1 MPSRSGTRPSA
12 IARLRSSPGPIQ
24 TQEFVMLGR
33 KLVAAAS
40 VVLLISGAASAQ
52 TAASDAARTEDLI
65 KQAVERYAAGLESGR
80 VRNAQDAP
88 GAAAV
93 PMTLEDAVRRAVDN
107 NLEMAVERLNPQT
120 FDFTL
125 ASLRA
130 NYNPSATTNLGRRDN
145 VRPPTNLLNP
155 GSPNVSTM
163 TYNTGVTQNIRWG
176 GGNYALTFNN
186 NKVVSP
192 TDQLARFDPQF
203 NSSYLFSYTQPLLR
217 GFRIDQTRQ
226 QMQTAVINRANA
238 ELNVKARTTIT
249 LAAVRAAYWDYVYSI
264 QAVDVAQQSLALASK
279 LLSDNKI
286 RVEVGTMA
294 PMDVVQAEAEEATR
308 QQALTTSTATMRT
321 AELSLKRLIVAGTN
335 DPLWTQH
342 IEPTDRPDFQTVA
355 IDVEGAVRSA
365 LQQRTDLQIARNA
378 FESNN
383 VLLKSQRDQALP
395 DVDALVTYGASGL
408 GGVQWNLVGSG
419 LEQTRQGILVDGGYN
434 TALRTLFNRDYPNW
448 QFALNVNYPI
458 GGNAAEAQA
467 ARTRLLIQQNQAQIR
482 ASELT
487 VATEVTNAALQV
499 TNSTEA
505 LAAARAAR
513 DLSHR
518 RLAAALS
525 RFDVGMSNNY
535 QVVQSQR
542 DLREAQNS
550 ELRALLNYRK
560 ALVEFDRVQQA
571 GAR

>member
-1 MPSRSGTRPSA
+1 
-12 IARLRSSPGPIQ
+12 
-24 TQEFVMLGR
+24 MLVR
-33 KLVAAAS
+33 QFVAAAS
-40 VVLLISGAASAQ
+40 IVVFASGAASAQ
-52 TAASDAARTEDLI
+52 TPASDAARTEDLI
-65 KQAVERYAAGLESGR
+65 KQAVERYTSGLESAR
-80 VRNAQDAP
+80 LLNAQNP
-88 GAAAV
+88 TAASSV
-93 PMTLEDAVRRAVDN
+93 PLTLEDAVRRAVDN

-125 ASLRA
+125 SSLRA
-130 NYNPSATTNLGRRDN
+130 NYNPTATSTLGRRDN

-163 TYNTGVTQNIRWG
+163 TYNAGIAQNMRWG

-226 QMQTAVINRANA
+226 QIQTTVINRDNA
-238 ELNVKARTTIT
+238 ELNLRARTTNT
-249 LAAVRAAYWDYVYSI
+249 LAAVRAAYWDYVFSI
-264 QAVDVAQQSLALASK
+264 QAVDVANQSLALASK

-308 QQALTTSTATMRT
+308 QQALTIATATMRT
-321 AELSLKRLIVAGTN
+321 AELSLKRLIVSGTS
-335 DPLWTQH
+335 DPLWAQH
-342 IEPTDRPDFQTVA
+342 IDPVDRPDFQTA
-355 IDVEGAVRSA
+355 TIDVEAAVRAA
-365 LQQRTDLQIARNA
+365 LQQRTDLQIARNT

-408 GGVQWNLVGSG
+408 GGVQWNLTGSG
-419 LEQTRQGILVDGGYN
+419 LDQTRSGILVNGGYN
-434 TALRTLFNRDYPNW
+434 TALNTLFNRDYPNW

-458 GGNAAEAQA
+458 GGNSAEGQA

-482 ASELT
+482 ASELQI
-487 VATEVTNAALQV
+487 ATEVTNAALQV
-499 TNSTEA
+499 TNSMEA
-505 LAAARAAR
+505 LAAARVAR
-513 DLSHR
+513 DLSQR
-518 RLAAALS
+518 RLDAEMS

-535 QVVQSQR
+535 QVVQMQR
-542 DLREAQNS
+542 DLRESQNS

>member
-1 MPSRSGTRPSA
+1 
-12 IARLRSSPGPIQ
+12 
-24 TQEFVMLGR
+24 MLGR
-33 KLVAAAS
+33 KIVAAAS
-40 VVLLISGAASAQ
+40 FVVFVSAAASAQ
-52 TAASDAARTEDLI
+52 TSSSDTKRTEELV
-65 KQAVERYAAGLESGR
+65 KQAVERYSAGLEASR
-80 VRNAQDAP
+80 VQSAQDPLTP
-88 GAAAV
+88 GPSV
-93 PMTLEDAVRRAVDN
+93 PLTLEDAVRRAMDS

-130 NYNPSATTNLGRRDN
+130 NYNPNATTNLGRRDN

-163 TYNTGVTQNIRWG
+163 TYNAGIAQNMSWG

-203 NSSYLFSYTQPLLR
+203 NGSYLFSYTQPLLR

-226 QMQTAVINRANA
+226 QIQTTIINRDNA
-238 ELNVKARTTIT
+238 ELNLRARTTNT
-249 LAAVRAAYWDYVYSI
+249 LAAVRAAYWDYAFTI
-264 QAVDVAQQSLALASK
+264 QAVEVAKQSLALASK

-308 QQALTTSTATMRT
+308 QQMLTTATATMRT
-321 AELSLKRLIVAGTN
+321 AELSLKRLIVSGTN
-335 DPLWTQH
+335 DPLWSQH
-342 IEPTDRPDFQTVA
+342 IEPTDRPDFQTA
-355 IDVEGAVRSA
+355 SIDVEAAVRSA

-378 FESNN
+378 FESNS
-383 VLLKSQRDQALP
+383 VLLKTQRDQSLP

-408 GGVQWNLVGSG
+408 GGVQWNLAGSG
-419 LEQTRQGILVDGGYN
+419 LDQQRTGIPVDGGYN
-434 TALRTLFNRDYPNW
+434 DALRTLFDRDYPNW

-458 GGNAAEAQA
+458 GGNPAEAQA

-499 TNSTEA
+499 TNSMEA
-505 LAAARAAR
+505 LAASRVAR
-513 DLSHR
+513 DLSQR
-518 RLAAALS
+518 RLDAEMS

-535 QVVQSQR
+535 QVVQMQR
-542 DLREAQNS
+542 DLREAQNA

>member
-1 MPSRSGTRPSA
+1 
-12 IARLRSSPGPIQ
+12 
-24 TQEFVMLGR
+24 
-33 KLVAAAS
+33 
-40 VVLLISGAASAQ
+40 
-52 TAASDAARTEDLI
+52 
-65 KQAVERYAAGLESGR
+65 
-80 VRNAQDAP
+80 
-88 GAAAV
+88 
-93 PMTLEDAVRRAVDN
+93 
-107 NLEMAVERLNPQT
+107 VERLNPQT

-130 NYNPSATTNLGRRDN
+130 NYNPSATSSLGRRDN

-163 TYNTGVTQNIRWG
+163 TYNSGIAQNMRWG

-186 NKVVSP
+186 AKIVSP
-192 TDQLARFDPQF
+192 NDRLASFDPQF
-203 NSSYLFSYTQPLLR
+203 NSTYLFSYTQPLLR

-226 QMQTAVINRANA
+226 QMQTTVINRDNA
-238 ELNVKARTTIT
+238 ELNLKARTTNT

-264 QAVDVAQQSLALASK
+264 QAVDVARQSLSLASK

-308 QQALTTSTATMRT
+308 SQALTIATATMRT
-321 AELSLKRLIVAGTN
+321 AELSLKRLIVSGTS
-335 DPLWTQH
+335 DPLWSQH
-342 IEPTDRPDFQTVA
+342 IEPVDRPDFQSA
-355 IDVEGAVRSA
+355 SIDVESAVRTA

-383 VLLKSQRDQALP
+383 VLLRSQRNQSLP
-395 DVDALVTYGASGL
+395 DVDAIVTYGASGL
-408 GGVQWNLVGSG
+408 GGTQYDFIGSG
-419 LEQTRQGILVDGGYN
+419 LDRQRAGIAVQGGYN
-434 TALRTLFNRDYPNW
+434 DALRTLFNRDYPNW
-448 QFALNVNYPI
+448 QFAVNVSYPI

-467 ARTRLLIQQNQAQIR
+467 ARTQLLIQQSQAQIR

-513 DLSHR
+513 ELSQR
-518 RLAAALS
+518 RLDAEMS
-525 RFDVGMSNNY
+525 RFEVGMSNNY

>member
-1 MPSRSGTRPSA
+1 
-12 IARLRSSPGPIQ
+12 
-24 TQEFVMLGR
+24 MLGR
-33 KLVAAAS
+33 ELVASAS
-40 VVLLISGAASAQ
+40 FVLLISSAASAQ
-52 TAASDAARTEDLI
+52 TASADAARTENLV
-65 KQAVERYAAGLESGR
+65 KQAVERYSAGLEASRGQ
-80 VRNAQDAP
+80 NAQDSTS
-88 GAAAV
+88 AAAV
-93 PMTLEDAVRRAVDN
+93 PMTLEDAVRRAIDN

-130 NYNPSATTNLGRRDN
+130 NYNPNATSIIGRRDN
-145 VRPPTNLLNP
+145 VRPPSNLLNP
-155 GSPNVSTM
+155 GAPNVSTM
-163 TYNTGVTQNIRWG
+163 TYNSGIAQNLRWG
-176 GGNYALTFNN
+176 GGNYSLTFNN
-186 NKVVSP
+186 AKIVSP
-192 TDQLARFDPQF
+192 NDRLASFDPQF
-203 NSSYLFSYTQPLLR
+203 NSTYLFSYTQPLLR

-226 QMQTAVINRANA
+226 QMQTAVINRDNA
-238 ELNVKARTTIT
+238 ELNVRARTTNT

-264 QAVDVAQQSLALASK
+264 QAVDVARQSLALASK

-308 QQALTTSTATMRT
+308 QQALTTATATMRT
-321 AELSLKRLIVAGTN
+321 AELSLKRLIVSGTN
-335 DPLWTQH
+335 DPLWSQH
-342 IEPTDRPDFQTVA
+342 IEPTDKPDFQTVA

-378 FESNN
+378 FESNS
-383 VLLKSQRDQALP
+383 VLLKSQRDQSLP
-395 DVDALVTYGASGL
+395 DVDALITYGASGL
-408 GGVQWNLVGSG
+408 GGTQYEFNGSG
-419 LEQTRQGILVDGGYN
+419 LDRQRVGVAVQGGYN
-434 TALRTLFNRDYPNW
+434 DALRTLLNRDYPNW

-458 GGNAAEAQA
+458 GGNAAEAQG

-513 DLSHR
+513 ELSQR
-518 RLAAALS
+518 RLDAEMS
-525 RFDVGMSNNY
+525 RFEVGMSNNY

>member
-1 MPSRSGTRPSA
+1 M
-12 IARLRSSPGPIQ
+12 
-24 TQEFVMLGR
+24 FGR
-33 KLVAAAS
+33 QLVAAAS
-40 VVLLISGAASAQ
+40 FVVLMSSAAAAQ
-52 TAASDAARTEDLI
+52 TASADAARAETLI
-65 KQAVERYAAGLESGR
+65 KEAVARYSSALESNR
-80 VRNAQDAP
+80 TRNAQDPAA
-88 GAAAV
+88 AAAV

-130 NYNPSATTNLGRRDN
+130 NYNPNATSTIGRRDN
-145 VRPPTNLLNP
+145 VRPPSNLLNP
-155 GSPNVSTM
+155 GAPNVSTM
-163 TYNTGVTQNIRWG
+163 TYNSGMTQNLRWG
-176 GGNYALTFNN
+176 GGNYSLTFNN
-186 NKVVSP
+186 GKVVSP
-192 TDQLARFDPQF
+192 NDRLASFDPQF
-203 NSSYLFSYTQPLLR
+203 NSTYLFSYTQPLLR
-217 GFRIDQTRQ
+217 GFKIDQTRQ
-226 QMQTAVINRANA
+226 QMQTAVINRDNA
-238 ELNVKARTTIT
+238 ELNLKARTTNT

-264 QAVDVAQQSLALASK
+264 QAVDVARQSLALASK

-308 QQALTTSTATMRT
+308 QQALTTATATMRT
-321 AELSLKRLIVAGTN
+321 AELSLKRLIVSGTN
-335 DPLWTQH
+335 DPLWAQH
-342 IEPTDRPDFQTVA
+342 IEPTDRPDFQTVS

-365 LQQRTDLQIARNA
+365 LSQRTDLQIARNA

-383 VLLKSQRDQALP
+383 VLLKSQRNQALP
-395 DVDALVTYGASGL
+395 DVDALITYGAAGL
-408 GGVQWNLVGSG
+408 GGTQYQFTGSG
-419 LEQTRQGILVDGGYN
+419 LDRQRAGIAVQGGYDD
-434 TALRTLFNRDYPNW
+434 ALRTLFNRDYPNW
-448 QFALNVNYPI
+448 QFAVNVNYPI

-467 ARTRLLIQQNQAQIR
+467 ARTRLLLQQNQAQIR

-513 DLSHR
+513 DLSQR
-518 RLAAALS
+518 RLDAEMS
-525 RFDVGMSNNY
+525 RFEVGMSNNY

>member
-1 MPSRSGTRPSA
+1 
-12 IARLRSSPGPIQ
+12 
-24 TQEFVMLGR
+24 MLGR

-40 VVLLISGAASAQ
+40 FVLLISGAASAQ
-52 TAASDAARTEDLI
+52 TASSDAARTESLV
-65 KQAVERYAAGLESGR
+65 KQAVERYASGLEASRGQA
-80 VRNAQDAP
+80 AQDATRT
-88 GAAAV
+88 ASV
-93 PMTLEDAVRRAVDN
+93 PLTLEDAVRRAIDN

-130 NYNPSATTNLGRRDN
+130 NYNPSATSNIGRRDN

-155 GSPNVSTM
+155 GSPNVATM
-163 TYNTGVTQNIRWG
+163 TYNSGVAQNLRWG

-186 NKVVSP
+186 AKIVSP
-192 TDQLARFDPQF
+192 NDRLASFDPQF

-226 QMQTAVINRANA
+226 QMQTAVINRDNA
-238 ELNVKARTTIT
+238 ELNLKARTTNT
-249 LAAVRAAYWDYVYSI
+249 LAAVRAAYWDYVFSI

-308 QQALTTSTATMRT
+308 QQALTTATATMRT
-321 AELSLKRLIVAGTN
+321 AELSLKRLIVGGTN
-335 DPLWTQH
+335 DPLWSQH
-342 IEPTDRPDFQTVA
+342 IEPTDKPDFQTVA

-383 VLLKSQRDQALP
+383 VLLKSQRDQSLP

-408 GGVQWNLVGSG
+408 GGTQYDFLGSG
-419 LEQTRQGILVDGGYN
+419 LDRQRAGIAVQGGYN
-434 TALRTLFNRDYPNW
+434 DALRTLFNRDYPNW
-448 QFALNVNYPI
+448 QFALSVNYPI
-458 GGNAAEAQA
+458 GGNPAEAQA

-505 LAAARAAR
+505 LAASRAAR
-513 DLSHR
+513 DLSQR
-518 RLAAALS
+518 RLDAEMS
-525 RFDVGMSNNY
+525 RFEVGMSNNY

>member
-1 MPSRSGTRPSA
+1 M
-12 IARLRSSPGPIQ
+12 
-24 TQEFVMLGR
+24 FGR

-40 VVLLISGAASAQ
+40 CVLVMSGAAAAQ
-52 TAASDAARTEDLI
+52 TTQADAARTEDLI
-65 KQAVERYAAGLESGR
+65 KQAVERYAAGLEATRASA
-80 VRNAQDAP
+80 AQDVAGAP
-88 GAAAV
+88 AV
-93 PMTLEDAVRRAVDN
+93 PLTLEDAVRRAIDN

-125 ASLRA
+125 AALRA
-130 NYNPSATTNLGRRDN
+130 NYKPVATSTLGRRDN
-145 VRPPTNLLNP
+145 VRPPTSLLNP

-163 TYNTGVTQNIRWG
+163 TYNSGIAQNLQWG
-176 GGNYALTFNN
+176 GGNMALSFNN
-186 NKVVSP
+186 AKIVSP
-192 TDQLARFDPQF
+192 NDRLASFDPQY

-226 QMQTAVINRANA
+226 QMQTTLINRDNA
-238 ELNVKARTTIT
+238 ELNLKARTTNT

-264 QAVDVAQQSLALASK
+264 QAVDVARQSLALASK

-308 QQALTTSTATMRT
+308 QQALTTATATMRT
-321 AELSLKRLIVAGTN
+321 AELSLKRLIVSGTN
-335 DPLWTQH
+335 DPLWSQH
-342 IEPTDRPDFQTVA
+342 IEPVDRPDFQA
-355 IDVEGAVRSA
+355 ASIDVEAAVRTA
-365 LQQRTDLQIARNA
+365 LQERTDLQVARNN
-378 FESNN
+378 FETNS
-383 VLLKSQRDQALP
+383 VLLKSQRNQALP
-395 DVDALVTYGASGL
+395 DVDAVVTYGAAGL
-408 GGVQWNLVGSG
+408 GGIQYEFDRPTG
-419 LEQTRQGILVDGGYN
+419 LDRQRIGVLVDGGYRN
-434 TALRTLFNRDYPNW
+434 ALDTLFDRRYPNW

-513 DLSHR
+513 ELSQR
-518 RLAAALS
+518 RLDAEMS
-525 RFDVGMSNNY
+525 RFEVGMSNNY

-571 GAR
+571 GSR

>member
-1 MPSRSGTRPSA
+1 M
-12 IARLRSSPGPIQ
+12 
-24 TQEFVMLGR
+24 FGR
-33 KLVAAAS
+33 KLVAAAAF
-40 VVLLISGAASAQ
+40 VMVGSGGAFAQ
-52 TAASDAARTEDLI
+52 TAASDAARTEALV
-65 KQAVERYAAGLESGR
+65 KQAVERYATGLEAARAQAPQSAA
-80 VRNAQDAP
+80 NAP
-88 GAAAV
+88 AV
-93 PMTLEDAVRRAVDN
+93 PMTLEEAVRRAIDN

-130 NYNPSATTNLGRRDN
+130 NYKPVATSTFGRRDN
-145 VRPPTNLLNP
+145 VRPPSNLLNP

-163 TYNTGVTQNIRWG
+163 TYNSGISQNLRWG
-176 GGNYALTFNN
+176 GGLMSLTFNN
-186 NKVVSP
+186 SKIVSP
-192 TDQLARFDPQF
+192 DDRLASFDPQF
-203 NSSYLFSYTQPLLR
+203 NSSYLFTYTQPLLR

-226 QMQTAVINRANA
+226 QMQTTLINRDNA
-238 ELNVKARTTIT
+238 ELNLKARTTNT
-249 LAAVRAAYWDYVYSI
+249 LASVRAAYWDYVYSI
-264 QAVDVAQQSLALASK
+264 QAVDVARQSLALASK

-308 QQALTTSTATMRT
+308 SQALTIATATMRT
-321 AELSLKRLIVAGTN
+321 AELSLKRLIVSGTN
-335 DPLWTQH
+335 DPLWQQH
-342 IEPTDRPDFQTVA
+342 IEPVDRPDFQTVS
-355 IDVEGAVRSA
+355 IDVESAVRTA
-365 LQQRTDLQIARNA
+365 LRQRTDLQIARNN

-383 VLLKSQRDQALP
+383 VLLKSQRNGALP
-395 DVDALVTYGASGL
+395 DVDALLTYGASGL
-408 GGVQWNLVGSG
+408 GGTQYSFSGSG
-419 LEQTRQGILVDGGYN
+419 LDRVRQGVLIQGGYN
-434 TALRTLFNRDYPNW
+434 DALRTLAGRDYPNW
-448 QFALNVNYPI
+448 QFALNVSYPV

-513 DLSHR
+513 ELSQR
-518 RLAAALS
+518 RLDAEMS
-525 RFDVGMSNNY
+525 RFEVGMSNNY

-571 GAR
+571 GGR

>member
-1 MPSRSGTRPSA
+1 
-12 IARLRSSPGPIQ
+12 
-24 TQEFVMLGR
+24 MLGR
-33 KLVAAAS
+33 QLFAAVS
-40 VVLLISGAASAQ
+40 FVVFASGAALAQ
-52 TAASDAARTEDLI
+52 TPSTDQARTEDLV
-65 KQAVERYAAGLESGR
+65 KQAVERYTSGLEAARAQSAQSGP
-80 VRNAQDAP
+80 VST
-88 GAAAV
+88 GSSV
-93 PMTLEDAVRRAVDN
+93 PLTLEDAVRRAIDN
-107 NLEMAVERLNPQT
+107 NLDIAVERLNPQT

-130 NYNPSATTNLGRRDN
+130 NYNPTATSNLGRRDN

-163 TYNTGVTQNIRWG
+163 TYNTGLTQNLRWG

-226 QMQTAVINRANA
+226 QMQTAVINRDTA
-238 ELNVKARTTIT
+238 ELNLKARTTNT

-264 QAVDVAQQSLALASK
+264 QAVEVARQSLALASK

-308 QQALTTSTATMRT
+308 QQMLTTATATMRT
-321 AELSLKRLIVAGTN
+321 AELALKKLIVSGTN
-335 DPLWTQH
+335 DPLWSQH
-342 IEPTDRPDFQTVA
+342 IDPTDRPDFQTA
-355 IDVEGAVRSA
+355 SIDVEGAVRTA
-365 LQQRTDLQIARNA
+365 LQQRTDLQIARNT

-383 VLLKSQRDQALP
+383 VLLKSQRDQSLP
-395 DVDALVTYGASGL
+395 DVDALVTYGAAGL
-408 GGVQWNLVGSG
+408 GGVQWNLTGSG
-419 LEQTRQGILVDGGYN
+419 LDQQRSGILVDGGFN
-434 TALRTLFNRDYPNW
+434 NALRTLMNRDYPNW
-448 QFALNVNYPI
+448 QFAVNVSYPI
-458 GGNAAEAQA
+458 GGNTSEALA

-513 DLSHR
+513 ELSQR
-518 RLAAALS
+518 RLDAEMS

-535 QVVQSQR
+535 QVVQMQR

>member
-1 MPSRSGTRPSA
+1 M
-12 IARLRSSPGPIQ
+12 
-24 TQEFVMLGR
+24 FGR
-33 KLVAAAS
+33 KLVAAAAF
-40 VVLLISGAASAQ
+40 VVFVSGAASAQ
-52 TAASDAARTEDLI
+52 TATSNAARTENLV
-65 KQAVERYAAGLESGR
+65 KQAVERYAAGLEASR
-80 VRNAQDAP
+80 AQNAQDALAGP
-88 GAAAV
+88 TV

-130 NYNPSATTNLGRRDN
+130 NYNPNATSALGRRDN

-155 GSPNVSTM
+155 GAPNVSTM
-163 TYNTGVTQNIRWG
+163 TYNAGLTQNMRWG

-186 NKVVSP
+186 ARVVSP
-192 TDQLARFDPQF
+192 TDRLASFDPQF

-217 GFRIDQTRQ
+217 GFRIDQNRQ
-226 QMQTAVINRANA
+226 QMQTTLINRDNA
-238 ELNVKARTTIT
+238 ELNLRARTTNT
-249 LAAVRAAYWDYVYSI
+249 LAAVRAAYWDYSFTI
-264 QAVDVAQQSLALASK
+264 QAVDVARQSLTLASK

-308 QQALTTSTATMRT
+308 QQALTIASATMRT
-321 AELSLKRLIVAGTN
+321 AELSLKRLIVSGTS
-335 DPLWTQH
+335 DPLWSQH

-355 IDVEGAVRSA
+355 IDVEGAVRAA
-365 LQQRTDLQIARNA
+365 LQQRTDLQVARNA
-378 FESNN
+378 AEANN
-383 VLLKSQRDQALP
+383 VLLKSQRDSALP

-408 GGVQWNLVGSG
+408 GGTQWNLTGSG
-419 LEQTRQGILVDGGYN
+419 LDRTRDGVLFAGGYN
-434 TALRTLFNRDYPNW
+434 DALSTLFGREYPNW
-448 QFALNVNYPI
+448 QFALNVSYPI
-458 GGNAAEAQA
+458 GGNASEAQA
-467 ARTRLLIQQNQAQIR
+467 ARTRLLLQQNQAQIR

-499 TNSTEA
+499 TNSMES
-505 LAAARAAR
+505 LATSRVAR
-513 DLSHR
+513 DLSQR
-518 RLAAALS
+518 RLDAEMS

-535 QVVQSQR
+535 QVVQMQR
-542 DLREAQNS
+542 DLREAQNA

>member
-1 MPSRSGTRPSA
+1 M
-12 IARLRSSPGPIQ
+12 
-24 TQEFVMLGR
+24 FGR
-33 KLVAAAS
+33 KFVAAAS
-40 VVLLISGAASAQ
+40 FVVCLTSAAFAQ
-52 TAASDAARTEDLI
+52 TSSDAARTEALV
-65 KQAVERYAAGLESGR
+65 KQAVERYAAGLDATR
-80 VRNAQDAP
+80 AQAPPSPADAN
-88 GAAAV
+88 AV

-107 NLEMAVERLNPQT
+107 NLEIAVERLNPQT

-130 NYNPSATTNLGRRDN
+130 NYKPVATSTLGRRDN

-163 TYNTGVTQNIRWG
+163 TYNSGISQNLRWG
-176 GGNYALTFNN
+176 GGLMSLTFNN
-186 NKVVSP
+186 AKIVSP
-192 TDQLARFDPQF
+192 DDRLASFDPQF

-226 QMQTAVINRANA
+226 QMQTAVINRDNA
-238 ELNVKARTTIT
+238 ELNLKARTTNT

-264 QAVDVAQQSLALASK
+264 QAVDVARQSLALASK

-308 QQALTTSTATMRT
+308 SQTLTTATATMRT
-321 AELSLKRLIVAGTN
+321 AELALKRLIVSGTN
-335 DPLWTQH
+335 DPLWSQH
-342 IEPTDRPDFQTVA
+342 IEPVDRPDFQTA
-355 IDVEGAVRSA
+355 NIDVEAALRTA
-365 LQQRTDLQIARNA
+365 LQQRTDLQIARNN

-383 VLLKSQRDQALP
+383 VLLKSQRNNALP

-408 GGVQWNLVGSG
+408 GGTQYSFSGSG
-419 LEQTRQGILVDGGYN
+419 LDRIRQGVLIQGGYN
-434 TALRTLFNRDYPNW
+434 DALRTLAGRDYPNW
-448 QFALNVNYPI
+448 QFALNVSYPI
-458 GGNAAEAQA
+458 GGNSSEALA

-513 DLSHR
+513 ELSQR
-518 RLAAALS
+518 RLDAEMS
-525 RFDVGMSNNY
+525 RFEVGMSNNY

>member
-1 MPSRSGTRPSA
+1 
-12 IARLRSSPGPIQ
+12 
-24 TQEFVMLGR
+24 MLGR
-33 KLVAAAS
+33 TLVAAAS
-40 VVLLISGAASAQ
+40 FVLLTSGAASAQ
-52 TAASDAARTEDLI
+52 TASSDAARTESLV
-65 KQAVERYAAGLESGR
+65 KQAVERYTSGLEASRGQ
-80 VRNAQDAP
+80 ASQDATRTA
-88 GAAAV
+88 GV
-93 PMTLEDAVRRAVDN
+93 PMTLEDAVRRAIDN

-130 NYNPSATTNLGRRDN
+130 NYHPNATSSIGRRDN
-145 VRPPTNLLNP
+145 VRPPSNLLNP
-155 GSPNVSTM
+155 GAPNVSTM
-163 TYNTGVTQNIRWG
+163 TYNSGVTQNMRWG

-186 NKVVSP
+186 GKVVSP
-192 TDQLARFDPQF
+192 NDRLASFDPQF
-203 NSSYLFSYTQPLLR
+203 NSTYLFSYTQPLLR
-217 GFRIDQTRQ
+217 GFKIDQTRQ
-226 QMQTAVINRANA
+226 QMQQAVINRDNA
-238 ELNVKARTTIT
+238 ELNLKARTTNT
-249 LAAVRAAYWDYVYSI
+249 LAAVRSAYWDYVYSI
-264 QAVDVAQQSLALASK
+264 QAVDVARQSLALASK

-286 RVEVGTMA
+286 RVEVGTVA

-308 QQALTTSTATMRT
+308 QQALTTATATMRT
-321 AELSLKRLIVAGTN
+321 AELSLKRLIVSGTN
-335 DPLWTQH
+335 DPLWSQH
-342 IEPTDRPDFQTVA
+342 IEPIDRPDFQTA
-355 IDVEGAVRSA
+355 TIDVEAAVRSA
-365 LQQRTDLQIARNA
+365 LQQRTDLQITRNT

-383 VLLKSQRDQALP
+383 VLLKSQRDQSLP
-395 DVDALVTYGASGL
+395 DVDALVTYGAAGL
-408 GGVQWNLVGSG
+408 GGVQWNLTGSG
-419 LEQTRQGILVDGGYN
+419 LDQQRSGVLVDGGYN
-434 TALRTLFNRDYPNW
+434 NALRTLFDRDFPNW
-448 QFALNVNYPI
+448 QFAINVSYPI
-458 GGNAAEAQA
+458 GGNTSEALA

-513 DLSHR
+513 ELSQR
-518 RLAAALS
+518 RLDAEMS
-525 RFDVGMSNNY
+525 RFEVGMSNNY

>member
-1 MPSRSGTRPSA
+1 M
-12 IARLRSSPGPIQ
+12 
-24 TQEFVMLGR
+24 FGR
-33 KLVAAAS
+33 HLVAAAS
-40 VVLLISGAASAQ
+40 FVVLMSGAASAQ
-52 TAASDAARTEDLI
+52 TAASDAARAEDLI
-65 KQAVERYAAGLESGR
+65 RQAVERYTSALDSSR
-80 VRNAQDAP
+80 MRNAQDPAAP
-88 GAAAV
+88 AAV
-93 PMTLEDAVRRAVDN
+93 PMTLEDAVRRAIDN

-130 NYNPSATTNLGRRDN
+130 NYKPVATSAFGRRDN

-163 TYNTGVTQNIRWG
+163 TYNSGITQNVRWG
-176 GGNYALTFNN
+176 GGNYFLTFNN

-217 GFRIDQTRQ
+217 GFKIDLTRQ
-226 QMQTAVINRANA
+226 QMQTAVINRDNA
-238 ELNVKARTTIT
+238 ELNLKARTTNT

-264 QAVDVAQQSLALASK
+264 QAVDVARQSLALASK

-308 QQALTTSTATMRT
+308 QQALTIATATMRT
-321 AELSLKRLIVAGTN
+321 AELSLKRLIVSGTN
-335 DPLWTQH
+335 DPLWAQH
-342 IEPTDRPDFQTVA
+342 IEPTDRPDFQTVS

-365 LQQRTDLQIARNA
+365 LGQRTDLQIARNA

-383 VLLKSQRDQALP
+383 VLLKSQRDQSLP
-395 DVDALVTYGASGL
+395 DVDALVTYGAAGL
-408 GGVQWNLVGSG
+408 GGVQWNLIGSG
-419 LEQTRQGILVDGGYN
+419 LDQQRSGILVDGGYN

-448 QFALNVNYPI
+448 QFALNVSYPI

-467 ARTRLLIQQNQAQIR
+467 ARTRLLLQQNQAQIR

-505 LAAARAAR
+505 LAASRAAR
-513 DLSHR
+513 DLSQR
-518 RLAAALS
+518 RLDAEMS
-525 RFDVGMSNNY
+525 RFEVGMSNNY

>member
-1 MPSRSGTRPSA
+1 M
-12 IARLRSSPGPIQ
+12 
-24 TQEFVMLGR
+24 FGR
-33 KLVAAAS
+33 QIFAAAS
-40 VVLLISGAASAQ
+40 FVTVISSAAFAQ
-52 TAASDAARTEDLI
+52 TRASDAARAEDLI
-65 KQAVERYAAGLESGR
+65 KQAVERYTSALESNR
-80 VRNAQDAP
+80 MRNAQDP
-88 GAAAV
+88 TGAASV
-93 PMTLEDAVRRAVDN
+93 PMTLEDAVRRAIDN

-130 NYNPSATTNLGRRDN
+130 NYNPTATSTIGRRDN

-155 GSPNVSTM
+155 GSPNVATM
-163 TYNTGVTQNIRWG
+163 TYNSGVTQNVRWG

-186 NKVVSP
+186 AKIVSP
-192 TDQLARFDPQF
+192 NDRLASFDPQF

-226 QMQTAVINRANA
+226 QMQQAVINRDNA
-238 ELNVKARTTIT
+238 ELNLKARTTNT

-264 QAVDVAQQSLALASK
+264 QAVDVARQSLALASK

-308 QQALTTSTATMRT
+308 QQALTTATATMRT
-321 AELSLKRLIVAGTN
+321 AELSLKRLIVSGTN
-335 DPLWTQH
+335 DPLWAQH
-342 IEPTDRPDFQTVA
+342 IEPTDRPDFQTVS

-365 LQQRTDLQIARNA
+365 LTQRTDLQIARNA
-378 FESNN
+378 FDANN

-395 DVDALVTYGASGL
+395 DVDALITYGASGL
-408 GGVQWNLVGSG
+408 GGTQYNFLGSG
-419 LEQTRQGILVDGGYN
+419 LDRQRAGIAVQGGYN
-434 TALRTLFNRDYPNW
+434 DALRTLIGRDYPNW

-513 DLSHR
+513 DLSQR
-518 RLAAALS
+518 RLDAEMS
-525 RFDVGMSNNY
+525 RFEVGMSNNY

-571 GAR
+571 GGR

>member
-1 MPSRSGTRPSA
+1 
-12 IARLRSSPGPIQ
+12 
-24 TQEFVMLGR
+24 MLGR
-33 KLVAAAS
+33 SFIAAAS
-40 VVLLISGAASAQ
+40 LVLFGSGAAFAQ
-52 TAASDAARTEDLI
+52 TTASDAARTDALI
-65 KQAVERYAAGLESGR
+65 KQAVERYAAGLEASR
-80 VRNAQDAP
+80 AQNPLDAT
-88 GAAAV
+88 GAATV
-93 PMTLEDAVRRAVDN
+93 PLTLEDAVRRAVDN
-107 NLEMAVERLNPQT
+107 NLEVAVERLNPQT

-130 NYNPSATTNLGRRDN
+130 NYNPSATSTLGRRDN

-163 TYNTGVTQNIRWG
+163 TYNAGITQNVPWG
-176 GGNYALTFNN
+176 GGNYILTFNN

-217 GFRIDQTRQ
+217 GFKIDQTRQ
-226 QMQTAVINRANA
+226 QMATAVINRDNA
-238 ELNVKARTTIT
+238 ELNLKARTTNT

-264 QAVDVAQQSLALASK
+264 QAVDVAKESLSLASK

-294 PMDVVQAEAEEATR
+294 PMDVVQAEAEEASR
-308 QQALTTSTATMRT
+308 QQTLTTSTAIMRT
-321 AELSLKRLIVAGTN
+321 AELSLKRLIVSGTN
-335 DPLWTQH
+335 DPLWSQH
-342 IEPTDRPDFQTVA
+342 IDPTDRPDFQTVS

-365 LQQRTDLQIARNA
+365 LQQRTDLHIARNA
-378 FESNN
+378 FEANS
-383 VLLKSQRDQALP
+383 VLLKSQRDQSLP

-408 GGVQWNLVGSG
+408 GGVQWNLTGSG
-419 LEQTRQGILVDGGYN
+419 LDQQRNGILFDGGFN
-434 TALRTLFNRDYPNW
+434 NALSTLFNRDYPNW
-448 QFALNVNYPI
+448 QFAINVNYPI
-458 GGNAAEAQA
+458 GGNPAEAQA

-499 TNSTEA
+499 TNSMEA
-505 LAAARAAR
+505 LAASRVAR
-513 DLSHR
+513 DLSQR
-518 RLAAALS
+518 RLDAEMS

-535 QVVQSQR
+535 QVVQMQR
-542 DLREAQNS
+542 DLREAQNI